1 MTFLGEKYKTK
12 EELRFLKISR
22 YILTAILIFVIAMAP
37 VQLHA
42 RGARATIVPVSLTC
56 EYEQCP
62 LLDIQNPRFAWVN
75 KNRAERKG
83 AAQTAYRIRVAESV
97 DEFDNPLWDTGKVE
111 SDNSAFITYNGPTLK
126 SRTSYW
132 WQVKVWDEKGRA
144 SAWSEPASWHMG
156 MLSADE
162 WKGEWIGAPW
172 QGEDSY
178 DVMNSTD
185 FQPAPLLRREFDVTK
200 PVKEARFYG
209 TGLGYFELYINGER
223 VGEDYLAPNQTNYDK
238 RPTLN
243 TRGIVV
249 TDPFKEYTVMY
260 LSHNLTSKLQK
271 GRNAVGVILGNGFYD
286 VTRNWVLGYG
296 TPRFMGQIE
305 ILYEDGTREVIAS
318 DEEWRVER
326 SAIVSDQIY
335 LGEHYDARLEHEG
348 WSNPGY
354 NDLSWVKAALK
365 CAPCGRLIPQNGPA
379 DRITER
385 FAAQS
390 IEKDKN
396 GIIHVKFPVEISGW
410 VALKNINAAKDRTI
424 SIKYLSESPGN
435 GANTYT
441 AKGSGNESYHARF
454 TWFVFS
460 EVEITGLD
468 TLSATQIEAHA
479 VNSNVERSGHFAT
492 SNDLINTI
500 NRIWQRSQLDN
511 MHGSI
516 ASDCPHRERS
526 AYTGDG
532 QIACVTVMHNFDTR
546 TFYNKWIRDIRGAQT
561 PDGYIPNGAPWQP
574 GCGGGVGW
582 GAAMEIIPWEFY
594 RHYGDERLLAQN
606 FEAMCNHV
614 RWMTTWVDEKSGIMH
629 SQDPCY
635 WKNLGEWLPPH
646 ELLRNELVHTF
657 FLWMCADIAASTA
670 EKLGCKAQAEEFIAL
685 RDRTAAAF
693 HREFYDPTTGSY
705 GKHGSNVL
713 ALKMG
718 VPADRRAKVIE
729 ALRANIAEVNGH
741 LDTGIVGTRY
751 LFEVLCDNG
760 LKDLAYKIINQR
772 DFPSFGWWIEQG
784 ATTTWEQWDGGNSR
798 NHPMFGGGIGW
809 FYSHLAGLRP
819 DGIGFR
825 TFDVKPVIPQGLEWV
840 SYSHNTTYGT
850 IAINWKLHNGCFTL
864 ECEVPVGTTAT
875 IWVPYN
881 GVTPR
886 VNESKFVKAKGVCD
900 GYVLYKVAS
909 GKYRFTSMM

>member
-1 MTFLGEKYKTK
+1 MKKFKYILVATLAYAITTVCVPTYAKTK
-12 EELRFLKISR
+12 S
-22 YILTAILIFVIAMAP
+22 
-37 VQLHA
+37 
-42 RGARATIVPVSLTC
+42 ATIMPVELTC

-75 KNRAERKG
+75 KNKKQRKG
-83 AAQTAYRIRVAESV
+83 AAQTAYRIRVAESA
-97 DEFDNPLWDTGKVE
+97 ESFDNPLWDTGKIG
-111 SDNSAFITYNGPTLK
+111 SDQSAFITYTGPMLK

-132 WQVKVWDEKGRA
+132 WQVKVWDENDQA
-144 SAWSEPASWHMG
+144 SQWSNPASWHMG
-156 MLSADE
+156 ILAQDE
-162 WKGEWIGAPW
+162 WQGKWIGAPW

-178 DVMNSTD
+178 DVMGSTA
-185 FQPAPLLRREFDVTK
+185 FEPAPLLRKEFDIAK

-223 VGEDYLAPNQTNYDK
+223 VGEDYLSPNQTNYDK

-260 LSHNLTSKLQK
+260 LSHNLTTMLKE
-271 GRNAVGVILGNGFYD
+271 GRNAIGVILGNGFYD
-286 VTRNWVLGYG
+286 ITTHWVLGYG

-305 ILYEDGTREVIAS
+305 IIYADGTRQIIAS
-318 DEEWRVER
+318 DENWRIER

-335 LGEHYDARLEHEG
+335 HGEHYDARLEHDG
-348 WSNPGY
+348 WCKAGY
-354 NDLSWVKAALK
+354 NDSSWTKVALK
-365 CAPCGRLIPQNGPA
+365 SAPCGKLVPQNGPA

-385 FAAQS
+385 FTPQS
-390 IEKDKN
+390 ITKSND
-396 GIIHVKFPVEISGW
+396 GSIRIKFPVEISGW
-410 VALKNINAAKDRTI
+410 VALKNINVARGEKI
-424 SIKYLSESPGN
+424 YIKYLSESPGN

-460 EVEITGLD
+460 EVEITGID
-468 TLSATQIEAHA
+468 SLSATQVEAHA

-492 SNDLINTI
+492 SNELINTI
-500 NRIWQRSQLDN
+500 NKIWQRSQLDN

-546 TFYNKWIRDIRGAQT
+546 TFYNKWIRDIRGSQSG
-561 PDGYIPNGAPWQP
+561 DGYIPNGAPWQP

-582 GAAMEIIPWEFY
+582 GAAMEIMPWEFH
-594 RHYGDERLLAQN
+594 RHYGDERMLEQN

-614 RWMTTWVDEKSGIMH
+614 RWMTKWVNKETGIMH
-629 SQDPCY
+629 SQDPCA
-635 WKNLGEWLPPH
+635 WKNLGDWLPPRQ
-646 ELLRNELVHTF
+646 LPRTELVHTF
-657 FLWMCADIAASTA
+657 FMWMCSDIASQTA
-670 EKLGCKAQAEEFIAL
+670 KKLGRKAEAEEFAAL
-685 RDRTAAAF
+685 RDHTAAAF
-693 HREFYDPTTGSY
+693 HKEFYDPVTGSY

-718 VPADRRAKVIE
+718 VPNDRRAKVVE
-729 ALRANIAEVNGH
+729 ALRANIAEANDH

-809 FYSHLAGLRP
+809 FYNRLAGLRP
-819 DGIGFR
+819 NEAGFR
-825 TFDVKPVIPQGLEWV
+825 TFDIKPIIPEGLHWV
-840 SYSHNTTYGT
+840 NYSHNTTYGT
-850 IAINWKLHNGCFTL
+850 ININWKLNNGRFTL
-864 ECEVPVGTTAT
+864 QCEVPVGTTAT

-881 GVTPR
+881 SATPKIK
-886 VNESKFVKAKGVCD
+886 ESKYVKFKGLCD
-900 GYVLYKVAS
+900 GYALYEVAS
-909 GKYRFTSMM
+909 GKYKFASKM